1 LFQKFEHMDLD
12 RATQF
17 NAVHAFPD
25 PDPEPWEKCKK
36 NYIEIVIF
44 WCWKSALIEYWES
57 GNPLPPGQYRKEGAA
72 GQQTTGKK
80 ELVLVL

>member
-44 WCWKSALIEYWES
+44 
-57 GNPLPPGQYRKEGAA
+57 
-72 GQQTTGKK
+72 
-80 ELVLVL
+80 